1 MRPPTS
7 RTQQHLRRLRQSP
20 HDPEDGDEQVSTKED
35 RPEFCQAVQDDFEE
49 FARRRGQLSGAGKYP
64 AEKYG
69 ALTPKATGWRVAI
82 YVDNGRVG
90 RPFPLPA
97 NRPLRVTDMTTRPK
111 PDFTTV
117 PLARV
122 QETACGHDCWP
133 VPHPRC
139 GCGIWASTSAAYA
152 AKVVRWSDNVGSWWL
167 RLPQYPTRYIAYP
180 VIAHD
185 VRFPAPSPVLGRPG
199 DELVARKVE
208 ISGPILT
215 LDEEVARSIR
225 RAGFKAQQVGTDI
238 RDLQRHLEALAE
250 VSA

>member
-1 MRPPTS
+1 MTTKS
-7 RTQQHLRRLRQSP
+7 
-20 HDPEDGDEQVSTKED
+20 STK
-35 RPEFCQAVQDDFEE
+35 REFCQAVQDDYEE

-69 ALTPKATGWRVAI
+69 ALTPVATGWRVCI
-82 YVDNGRVG
+82 YVSDGRVG

-97 NRPLRVTDMTTRPK
+97 NRPLRVTAMTTKPK

-133 VPHPRC
+133 IPHPRC

-152 AKVVRWSDNVGSWWL
+152 AKVVGWSNNVRSWATK
-167 RLPQYPTRYIAYP
+167 LPQYPTRYIAYP

-185 VRFPAPSPVLGRPG
+185 VRFPAPSPILGKQG

-215 LDEEVARSIR
+215 IDADVTRSLKWQIART
-225 RAGFKAQQVGTDI
+225 GFKGQQVGTDI
-238 RDLQRHLEALAE
+238 RDLQSHLEALA
-250 VSA
+250 VTA